1 MRSLLL
7 FKRLYKAEISRQESK
22 DAAFQYKGDEQPIA
36 MSLAQEEMRPSPEA
50 MLRVAQAEEQGGGRG
65 KLKIFLG
72 YAAGVGKTYTML
84 EAARQQQQAGRAVVA
99 AYVES
104 HGRTETDALLEGL
117 EILPKARREYQG
129 VLLPELDIDAAL
141 VRRPQ
146 IILVDELA
154 HTNVPGSRHEK
165 RWQDIE
171 EILAAG
177 IDVYTTVN
185 VQHFESLNDIV
196 TQITGIAVRET
207 VPDSILDRASEV
219 KLVDIPPEELLQRLR
234 QGKVYV
240 PEQAAWAAQKFFRPG
255 NLIALRELSLRRTA
269 ARVDD
274 EMRTYMETRAIPG
287 PWPVTER
294 LLVCASGSPYSEKLI
309 RTTRRLADEL
319 KAQWVTVYIETP
331 SLARQQQENR
341 ERIWHDLR
349 LAESL
354 GAEVA
359 TITATSVAEAVI
371 EYAVRHN
378 VTRIVV
384 GKPAKSR
391 WREILR
397 PPIVDQII
405 RLSGAIHV
413 HVVSINGTPATT
425 PVSRLHKKTRPVAS
439 WFEYLGS
446 LILVA
451 AATLLSSLVMPFL
464 SPTNMVMIY
473 LLAVVVAAV
482 RLSIKPAMLTA
493 ALGVLAFDFFFVAPR
508 WTFTVNDTEYIFTFL
523 GLFSVGVVI
532 STLVTKAKDRS
543 EALRERELQTES
555 LYYLSR
561 DLAAAVDMESVM
573 TAVMKNISATLDA
586 QLAILVPHGEQMEI
600 SAISK
605 DLTLDN
611 KELAV
616 ADWSF
621 RNHRQAGVGTE
632 TLSSAQLLYVPLQS
646 TASFLGVLAVKLEKI
661 SDYRSPH
668 HRRLLDAFVTQ
679 ISLAMERVHLAQQAE
694 QAQVLQARE
703 SLERALLNSI
713 SHDLRTPL
721 VSIIGAL
728 SSLRDENLQ
737 INDRRSHDLLDGAWD
752 EAERLNRFVG
762 NLLDMTR
769 LEAGEL
775 RINKEPCDVQDLIG
789 CSLAALEQK
798 LAGRDVSVKLE
809 KGLPLVSMDMVLMTQ
824 VLVNLLDNALKYSP
838 ADSFIE
844 LRAQTNAH
852 YLIVEMLDRGPG
864 VPEHDLQR
872 VFDKFYRLPVP
883 EGVNGTGLGLSI
895 CKGIVEAH
903 QGTISAENRSG
914 GGLQITIQ
922 LPL

>member
-1 MRSLLL
+1 
-7 FKRLYKAEISRQESK
+7 
-22 DAAFQYKGDEQPIA
+22 
-36 MSLAQEEMRPSPEA
+36 MSLEENRPSPEA
-50 MLRVAQAEEQGGGRG
+50 MLKAARAEEMGKQRGR
-65 KLKIFLG
+65 LKIFLG

-84 EAARQQQQAGRAVVA
+84 EAAQQQRAEGHDVVA

-104 HGRTETDALLEGL
+104 HGRAETDALLAGIETVA
-117 EILPKARREYQG
+117 KAQYQHQG
-129 VLLPELDIDAAL
+129 VLLTELDLDATLARKAEL
-141 VRRPQ
+141 V
-146 IILVDELA
+146 LVDELA
-154 HTNVPGSRHEK
+154 HTNAPGCRHEK

-196 TQITGIAVRET
+196 AQITGIPVRET
-207 VPDSILDRASEV
+207 VPDSLLDQAAEIM
-219 KLVDIPPEELLQRLR
+219 LVDIPPEALLQRLR

-240 PEQAAWAAQKFFRPG
+240 PEQAAWAAKKFFRPG
-255 NLIALRELSLRRTA
+255 NLIALRELALRRTA

-274 EMRTYMETRAIPG
+274 EMRTYMETQSIPG

-294 LLVCASGSPYSEKLI
+294 LLVCASGSPFSEQLI

-319 KAQWVTVYIETP
+319 KAQWFTVYIETP

-359 TITATSVAEAVI
+359 TITASSVAEAI
-371 EYAVRHN
+371 IDYAVRHN

-384 GKPAKSR
+384 GKPTKSR
-391 WREILR
+391 WRELVR

-405 RLSGAIHV
+405 RLSGSIHV
-413 HVVSINGTPATT
+413 HVVSFKQDSGAPKQPEKPAKG
-425 PVSRLHKKTRPVAS
+425 SS
-439 WFEYLGS
+439 WFEYLIS
-446 LILVA
+446 LALVA
-451 AATLLSSLVMPFL
+451 AATLLSSLLRPYL
-464 SPTNMVMIY
+464 SPINMVMVY
-473 LLAVVVAAV
+473 LLAVVLAAV
-482 RLSIKPAMLTA
+482 RFGLKPAILTA
-493 ALGVLAFDFFFVAPR
+493 ALGVLAFDFFFILPR
-508 WTFTVNDTEYIFTFL
+508 WSFTVADTEYIFTFF
-523 GLFSVGVVI
+523 GLFIVGVVI
-532 STLVTKAKDRS
+532 SSLVAKAKDRT

-561 DLAAAVDMESVM
+561 DLAAAVDMESILA
-573 TAVMKNISATLDA
+573 AVMKNISETLQA
-586 QLAILVPHGEQMEI
+586 QLAVLVPQGEQMQVAA
-600 SAISK
+600 SSK
-605 DLTLDN
+605 ALALDI

-616 ADWSF
+616 ADWAF
-621 RNHRQAGVGTE
+621 RNRRLAGRGTE
-632 TLSSAQLLYVPLQS
+632 TLSSAELLYLPLQTS
-646 TASFLGVLAVKLEKI
+646 GYAFGVLAIKLSHT
-661 SDYRSPH
+661 SDFFSPH
-668 HRRLLDAFVTQ
+668 NRRLLDAFVAQ
-679 ISLAMERVHLAQQAE
+679 VGLAMERVHLAQQAE

-703 SLERALLNSI
+703 TLERALLNSI

-728 SSLRDENLQ
+728 SSLRDSNQQ
-737 INDRRSHDLLDGAWD
+737 INAARRQDLLNGAWD

-775 RINKEPCDVQDLIG
+775 RVNIEPSDVQDLIG
-789 CSLAALEQK
+789 CALAALDQK
-798 LAGRDVSVKLE
+798 LEGRDVSVQLME
-809 KGLPLVSMDMVLMTQ
+809 GLPLVAMDMVLMNQ
-824 VLVNLLDNALKYSP
+824 VLINLLDNALKYSP
-838 ADSFIE
+838 FESPIAIC
-844 LRAQTNAH
+844 AQTNAH
-852 YLIVEMLDRGPG
+852 FLTLEVLDRGPG
-864 VPEHDLQR
+864 VPEADLQR

-903 QGTISAENRSG
+903 QGEIRAENRSG
-914 GGLQITIQ
+914 GGLRITCQI
-922 LPL
+922 PL